1 MPMSAAAY
9 HAYGTTSVFE
19 EHGVANE
26 VIRAYKD
33 AYRDGALTMRSALAF
48 SPNWKAAGNAPLG
61 PLIEA
66 WAGWLGE
73 PALGDDWLKMSVLI
87 VGIGSNP
94 ADVVRA
100 GAPPST
106 GWAGFNYDFFLPRS
120 KAKEVL
126 LLLAANDIRAVS
138 LAGTSP
144 GMLDLFEEVD
154 REIPLKGRRWVL
166 GHISVLT
173 LRDIERIARMGIV
186 LTTHTNSNIYKQ
198 GHLWQQRLPKERHR
212 SQRVLLEIL
221 GAWRAVELGPTDC
234 VEAIPSA

>member
-1 MPMSAAAY
+1 MKSLPASAVETLVGSPRGAQLFIVTRMP
-9 HAYGTTSVFE
+9 
-19 EHGVANE
+19 
-26 VIRAYKD
+26 R
-33 AYRDGALTMRSALAF
+33 
-48 SPNWKAAGNAPLG
+48 P
-61 PLIEA
+61 
-66 WAGWLGE
+66 
-73 PALGDDWLKMSVLI
+73 
-87 VGIGSNP
+87 
-94 ADVVRA
+94 
-100 GAPPST
+100 
-106 GWAGFNYDFFLPRS
+106 